1 MGRKEPFYADIMDVH
16 LEVTGSGHIV
26 PVRLPNGKKFQFLVD
41 FGLFQEEEYMS
52 RNNELMFNPSNIEFC
67 LVTHAHAD
75 HIGRLPFLVKRG
87 YSGYIYTT
95 DVTRN
100 IMPSALR
107 DSAKVLR
114 ENAKRRKEKV
124 LYTDDDVDACL
135 QQVRGYGYNQW
146 IQVSDNVRVMFLAN
160 GHLYGAAMILVQIS
174 YPGERDINILFTGD
188 YNNKNLFLDLEP
200 VPEWVYDLPLTIVQE
215 STYGYMDS
223 TEMKEC
229 FNENI
234 LNRVR
239 KGGTIVIPVFALG
252 RMQEVLYYFKRLQ
265 DRELLPLDIPI
276 YVDGKLGIRY
286 TTMCKDG
293 LLGAKEEMRDFLPQN
308 VRFADKASKGT
319 LLESD
324 ATKIIVSTSGMG
336 SHGPAQSY
344 IPGFITKKNALIQ
357 FTGYVAEGTL
367 GRNIKDTEKGQ
378 NVKIRGVLY
387 KKEADVEYTNEFSA
401 HAKADEMIS
410 FLRRFKHL
418 NLVLINHGEMSSKE
432 IFANRVFEE
441 VHPKQVGILGQYFF
455 RVNPYGLVTS
465 KSAKFM

>member
-1 MGRKEPFYADIMDVH
+1 
-16 LEVTGSGHIV
+16 
-26 PVRLPNGKKFQFLVD
+26 
-41 FGLFQEEEYMS
+41 MS
-52 RNNELMFNPSNIEFC
+52 RNNELMFNPSNIDFC

-87 YSGYIYTT
+87 YNGYIYTT

-107 DSAKVLR
+107 DNAKVLR

-124 LYTDDDVDACL
+124 LYTDRDVDTCL

-146 IQVSDNVRVMFLAN
+146 IQVRDNVKVMFLAN

-252 RMQEVLYYFKRLQ
+252 RMQEILYYFKCLQ
-265 DRELLPLDIPI
+265 DQELLPLDVPI

-286 TTMCKDG
+286 TTMCKEG
-293 LLGAKEEMRDFLPQN
+293 LLGTKEEMRGFLPQN
-308 VRFADKASKGT
+308 IRFADKATRGT

-336 SHGPAQSY
+336 SHGPAQAY
-344 IPGFITKKNALIQ
+344 IPGYINKRNALIQ

-367 GRNIKDTEKGQ
+367 GRTIKDIDKGQ

-410 FLRRFKHL
+410 FLQRFNHL

-432 IFANRVFEE
+432 IFASRVFEE
-441 VHPKQVGILGQYFF
+441 VQPKQVGILGQYFF
-455 RVNPYGLVTS
+455 RVNPYGLVKS